1 MKRIIALVL
10 VLTTLLA
17 AAACAESSVFTLD
30 EMKLSVVERGKSRN
44 IRFNGMQINMAV
56 GSSSGRPSLQ
66 LDLSNDEG
74 SQLGVVVQ
82 LVDNDVL
89 ISVGSI
95 TGVFYY
101 DMTRMPSGEKV
112 AGLLSMA
119 LGSTFS
125 LGTLSLAGLMSMIT
139 EEGKNGTR
147 VAEINVKTESF
158 VAAMDDALT
167 KAQGLDAAAEIDFEE
182 MRQSLHDLEDTV
194 TLSFAFRPDNGE
206 FSLGMEQEKL
216 GMELSG
222 VAKLENV
229 DFAFA
234 DIDLDAPRIDV
245 TSLTNEDI
253 QVLNDEFTLMA
264 ARLINYADAAGLS
277 QYLPTN

>member
-158 VAAMDDALT
+158 VAAMDNSLT

-182 MRQSLHDLEDTV
+182 MRQSLHDLDETV

-206 FSLGMEQEKL
+206 FSLGMEQEKF

>member
-158 VAAMDDALT
+158 VAAMDNALT

-182 MRQSLHDLEDTV
+182 MRQSLHDLDETV

-206 FSLGMEQEKL
+206 FSLGMEQEKF